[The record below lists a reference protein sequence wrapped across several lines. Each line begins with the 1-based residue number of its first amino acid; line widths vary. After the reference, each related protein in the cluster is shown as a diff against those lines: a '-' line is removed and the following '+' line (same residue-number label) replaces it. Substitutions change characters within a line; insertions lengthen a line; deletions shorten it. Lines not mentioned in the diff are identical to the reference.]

1 MLENGCA
8 VEEPASLYKLF
19 LEQSILQ
26 LETFAAEACGTIP
39 LWRALMLTCSLA
51 AALCTASMCSRKLM
65 RSVQIIWTM

>member
-26 LETFAAEACGTIP
+26 LDTFAAEACGTIP
-39 LWRALMLTCSLA
+39 LWRALQLPSAQLSSLYC
-51 AALCTASMCSRKLM
+51 LY
-65 RSVQIIWTM
+65 V